1 MIDIALPQ
9 SPSVHLVCCL
19 FDAQGEFEG
28 RVRVGPEMRRPSGLQ
43 LDKDKRE
50 LYVFTLSANFSLTKT
65 PRFTWN

>member
-1 MIDIALPQ
+1 M
-9 SPSVHLVCCL
+9 